1 MVSVPYCGWPGSYGP
16 VTSASNPT
24 LACPLNAFRPTSEGQ
39 ALAAAGA
46 AASAATDAQITN
58 PKRTLIMHLQ
68 WLARLSV
75 RCSGFARTGSAA
87 PLAAGRRG
95 QAAPRP
101 CVRRIPLGSRLARLY
116 SRNERGRLIGGG
128 RQQRRR
134 RRPAPTA

>member
-75 RCSGFARTGSAA
+75 RCSGFARTGSA
-87 PLAAGRRG
+87 
-95 QAAPRP
+95 PRP
-101 CVRRIPLGSRLARLY
+101 PPADTQPGQPAFPH
-116 SRNERGRLIGGG
+116 
-128 RQQRRR
+128 
-134 RRPAPTA
+134 RPSTTRPQETPYTRE